1 MVDPLKVIESIRRIH
16 FFVQAQKSP
25 EISVYVDRIGISH

>member
-1 MVDPLKVIESIRRIH
+1 MVDPLKAIESISRIH

-25 EISVYVDRIGISH
+25 EISVHVDRFGISH